1 MVSELI
7 NPNDLPEYGPAMQA
21 LSPMMRAFVLAVL
34 NQRRR
39 NNTAAARR
47 AGYSEANVVGLRV
60 TGHRLAHDSRVIA
73 ALHEEAGK
81 RMETAAHIAAG
92 IVVDVMTGKDTE
104 DKDKLKAAGMILDR
118 TGYGASQTINVNKT
132 VTRKM
137 DMSAAAAKI
146 AEFRQKFPEHFA
158 RIVGGAAQTPAVI
171 DGEFSEVPAK

>member
-1 MVSELI
+1 MASDLLD
-7 NPNDLPEYGPAMQA
+7 PNDLPEYGPAMQA
-21 LSPMMRAFVLAVL
+21 LSPMMRAFVLAL
-34 NQRRR
+34 LDQRGRR

-47 AGYSEANVVGLRV
+47 AGYAGGSPVALRV
-60 TGHRLAHDSRVIA
+60 TGHRLAHDARVIA

-92 IVVDVMTGKDTE
+92 AVIAVMTKKDAK
-104 DKDKLKAAGMILDR
+104 DKDVLKAAGMILDR
-118 TGYGASQTINVNKT
+118 TGYGAAQTINVNKT

-158 RIVGGAAQTPAVI
+158 RIVGGDAPAVI
-171 DGEFSEVPAK
+171 DGEFTEVAK

>member
-1 MVSELI
+1 MASDLI
-7 NPNDLPEYGPAMQA
+7 DPSDLPEYGPAMQA
-21 LSPMMRAFVLAVL
+21 LSPMMRAFVLAIL
-34 NQRRR
+34 DQRRR

-47 AGYSEANVVGLRV
+47 AGYADNSAVALRV

-92 IVVDVMTGKDTE
+92 VVIGVMTKKDAK
-104 DKDKLKAAGMILDR
+104 DKDVLKAAGMILDR
-118 TGYGASQTINVNKT
+118 TGYGAAQTINVNKT

-158 RIVGGAAQTPAVI
+158 RMVGVAEHAAPAVI
-171 DGEFSEVPAK
+171 DGEFTEVPK